1 MSEASPGPWELA
13 WQEGCYGV
21 VGCTTDGKFIAITGF
36 TRGDDERVDAE
47 RAANAR
53 LIAVAPEMFAALER
67 GLSLAGG
74 WREAITLLEDYCA
87 GSPLGAV
94 RLKNMVAAADQLDDW
109 AQQARAALA
118 KAREGAA

>member
-1 MSEASPGPWELA
+1 MALKPVEQPDL
-13 WQEGCYGV
+13 
-21 VGCTTDGKFIAITGF
+21 
-36 TRGDDERVDAE
+36 
-47 RAANAR
+47 
-53 LIAVAPEMFAALER
+53 LAALKR

-87 GSPLGAV
+87 EPV